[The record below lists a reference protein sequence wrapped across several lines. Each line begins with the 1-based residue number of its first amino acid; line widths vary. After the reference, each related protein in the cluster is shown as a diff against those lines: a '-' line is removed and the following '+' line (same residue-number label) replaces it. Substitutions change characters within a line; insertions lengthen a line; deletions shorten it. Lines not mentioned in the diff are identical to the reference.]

1 MSLRVYSNRAWRNI
15 VGLSA
20 YDSGAW
26 RRIQGGWIYNNQE
39 WRKFYNLPISVFT
52 YSDGTTS
59 TSRDTTITQASYTR
73 TGKTLINANMDDGVW
88 AIGSSAFSNCQ
99 SLSGVTIPNSV
110 ISIGDRAFE
119 RCSNTARTTGLRNIV
134 IGNGVTSIGNY
145 AFERCGVL
153 RHLTIPDN
161 VNTIGDSMGSSC
173 SSLTG
178 VTIGSGVSGSFVI
191 GGATSNTISYNS
203 FLSSPISAFAVSP
216 NNLHFSNDEYGVLF
230 NKNKTQLLIHPPGT
244 TRTTYTVPA
253 GVTSIEES
261 AFYFCRPL
269 TNITI
274 ANSVTAIRTFA
285 FIGCWLIPSFTI
297 PSGVTVFGQGPF
309 RDCNSCNKL
318 YFKGSPPTLGQ
329 NGMYFTGTV
338 YYCPTKPGWQ
348 ATFDNQPTV
357 ADNTLC

>member
-1 MSLRVYSNRAWRNI
+1 MSLRDYSNRAWRNI

-20 YDSGAW
+20 YNSGAW
-26 RRIQGGWIYNNQE
+26 RRIQGGWVYNNQE

-59 TSRDTTITQASYTR
+59 TSRDTTITTTSYTR

-88 AIGSSAFSNCQ
+88 AIGALAFNNCQ
-99 SLSGVTIPNSV
+99 SLSGVNIPNSV
-110 ISIGDRAFE
+110 ITIGDYAFQG
-119 RCSNTARTTGLRNIV
+119 CSNIARTTGLRNIV
-134 IGNGVTSIGNY
+134 IGNGVTSIGNF
-145 AFERCGVL
+145 AFERCSVL
-153 RHLTIPDN
+153 THLTIPDN
-161 VNTIGDSMGSSC
+161 VNTIGDRMGSAC

-178 VTIGSGVSGSFVI
+178 VTIGSGVSGSFVL
-191 GGATSNTISYNS
+191 GGQPSNTIKNNCFTGST
-203 FLSSPISAFAVSP
+203 ISAFAVSP
-216 NNLHFSNDEYGVLF
+216 NNLHFSNDAYGVLF

-253 GVTSIEES
+253 GVTSIEQE
-261 AFYFCRPL
+261 AFYYCTSL
-269 TNITI
+269 TDITI
-274 ANSVTAIRTFA
+274 SNSLTSLGVFA
-285 FIGCWLIPSFTI
+285 FIGCSKIPSFTI
-297 PSGVTVFGQGPF
+297 PSSVTVLGQGPF
-309 RDCNSCNKL
+309 RNCNICTKL
-318 YFKGSPPTLGQ
+318 YFKGSPPTLGT

>member
-1 MSLRVYSNRAWRNI
+1 MSLSVYSNNAWRNI

-26 RRIQGGWIYNNQE
+26 RRIQGGWVYNNQA

-59 TSRDTTITQASYTR
+59 TSRDTTITQSSYTR
-73 TGKTLINANMDDGVW
+73 SGKTLINASLDDGVW
-88 AIGSSAFSNCQ
+88 TIGNYAFRDNQ
-99 SLSGVTIPNSV
+99 SLSGVNIPSSV
-110 ISIGDRAFE
+110 TSIGTGAFQN
-119 RCSNTARTTGLRNIV
+119 CSNGIRTTGLRNIV
-134 IGNGVTSIGNY
+134 IGNGVKSIGNF
-145 AFERCGVL
+145 AFEMCEVL
-153 RHLTIPDN
+153 RQLTIPDS
-161 VNTIGDSMGSSC
+161 VNTIGDSMAALC

-178 VTIGSGVSGSFVI
+178 VTIGSGVSGSFVL
-191 GGATSNTISYNS
+191 GGTTNNTIKYNS
-203 FLSSPISAFAVSP
+203 FISSPISAFAVSP
-216 NNLHFSNDEYGVLF
+216 DNLHFSNDAYGVLF
-230 NKNKTQLLIHPPGT
+230 NKNKTQLLIHPTGT
-244 TRTTYTVPA
+244 TRTTYTVPD

-261 AFYFCRPL
+261 AFYLCRPL

-274 ANSVTAIRTFA
+274 ANSVTGIRNYA

-318 YFKGSPPTLGQ
+318 YFKGSPPTLGL

-348 ATFDNQPTV
+348 ATFDNQPTA